1 MRAFLPEKFGQRE
14 VLWSLLAGGMAA
26 VAGKLC
32 WAAGMGGGG
41 AWVLFTVVGTL
52 LLVARTG
59 RDRCFFTLLF
69 NGLLWTGLVTSF
81 VYDVSVRHEEFTAEF
96 MLVNGMSFVLLVALP
111 VGFAWLVS
119 KVLKSK

>member
-1 MRAFLPEKFGQRE
+1 MRTFLPEKFGQRE
-14 VLWSLLAGGMAA
+14 VLWSLLAVGMAA

-32 WAAGMGGGG
+32 WTAGMSGGG

-59 RDRCFFTLLF
+59 RDRCFYTFLF
-69 NGLLWTGLVTSF
+69 NGLLWLGNYAVGSYDLLIEHEDFSREYVF
-81 VYDVSVRHEEFTAEF
+81 VCFVAFV
-96 MLVNGMSFVLLVALP
+96 MLVVLP

-119 KVLKSK
+119 KILKTR